1 VREKMQLVTDA
12 FYDIGPAL
20 QRLAAPGVAETL
32 GFKGFGELVT
42 KGLRMSLAGAGEL
55 MEIVTWVKRRDAL
68 AWRREKNAALVEL
81 AKATPAK
88 DTPAS
93 LMKKPVRLATRRL
106 FDARKADAEAI
117 RAAAKEERQA
127 RAAHETSDKPRRG
140 VTSTPAERDRGAR
153 LEAELQAKGLA
164 DARVTV
170 LARPGGGA
178 VFRIEREPV
187 ARLDLLA
194 KAARAVHLV
203 GVNGITSKVER
214 ARRSR

>member
-1 VREKMQLVTDA
+1 
-12 FYDIGPAL
+12 
-20 QRLAAPGVAETL
+20 
-32 GFKGFGELVT
+32 
-42 KGLRMSLAGAGEL
+42 MSLAGAGEL

-68 AWRREKNAALVEL
+68 AWRREKSAALVEL

-93 LMKKPVRLATRRL
+93 LVKKPVRLASRRL
-106 FDARKADAEAI
+106 FDARTADAEAI

-127 RAAHETSDKPRRG
+127 RAAREASDKPRRG
-140 VTSTPAERDRGAR
+140 VTSTQAERDRGAR
-153 LEAELQAKGLA
+153 LEAELHATGVA

-178 VFRIEREPV
+178 VLRIERVPV

-194 KAARAVHLV
+194 KAARAVHLL
-203 GVNGITSKVER
+203 GVNRITSKGER